1 MKYNWQQADW
11 PRFTYRLKEV
21 EDTLF
26 EFTERVGRVSGLLE
40 GLPEKIKTETMIDMM
55 VSEAIKTSEIE
66 GEYLSRKDVMS
77 SIRNQLN
84 LPQTQEQVR
93 DQRASGAGQLIT
105 VIRRDYT
112 RKLTKK
118 ILTDWHKM
126 LMQGSKGISIG
137 KWRTY
142 EEPMQVISGPIGK
155 EKVHFEA
162 PPSAVVQDEMRRFI
176 AWFNETSP
184 GSPHWI
190 TKPPVKAGIAH
201 LYFESIHPFEDG
213 NGRIGRAIS
222 EKALLQGIGR
232 PALFSL
238 SKTIEAEKKAYYDA
252 LKSAQRSNDITAWIN
267 YFAHMCLDAQI
278 QTEEQI
284 DFTLKKTR
292 FFDRF
297 KEQLNERQ
305 LRIVQRMLKE
315 GPEGFEG
322 GMSAK
327 KYINITKTSKA
338 TATRDLQ
345 DLVEKDIFKPFG
357 GGRSTAYELNLDL
370 KHLEQEI
377 RE

>member
-11 PRFTYRLKEV
+11 PRFTYSLKEV

-26 EFTERVGRVSGLLE
+26 KFTERVGRVSGLLE

-93 DQRASGAGQLIT
+93 DQRANGAGQLIT

-118 ILTDWHKM
+118 MLMDWHKM
-126 LMQGSKGISIG
+126 LMQGSKGIMIG

-162 PPSAVVQDEMRRFI
+162 PPSVVVQDEMRRFI

-213 NGRIGRAIS
+213 NGRIGRA
-222 EKALLQGIGR
+222 
-232 PALFSL
+232 
-238 SKTIEAEKKAYYDA
+238 
-252 LKSAQRSNDITAWIN
+252 
-267 YFAHMCLDAQI
+267 
-278 QTEEQI
+278 
-284 DFTLKKTR
+284 
-292 FFDRF
+292 
-297 KEQLNERQ
+297 
-305 LRIVQRMLKE
+305 
-315 GPEGFEG
+315 
-322 GMSAK
+322 
-327 KYINITKTSKA
+327 
-338 TATRDLQ
+338 
-345 DLVEKDIFKPFG
+345 
-357 GGRSTAYELNLDL
+357 
-370 KHLEQEI
+370 
-377 RE
+377 